1 MDTREV
7 QRWGVLIGG
16 FAIAAALLAASR
28 TEPTDTAP
36 APTAKVAPVP
46 PSYAGE
52 PQSKAPAAAPGRQAA
67 AASEE
72 PSSAQPLFEA
82 AGQDGGSGNVSFIVR
97 FQPSHPLAQAQ
108 SLAQRGKHN
117 DAERAARSMI
127 GSRPDLRGLCFDRF
141 TLGGEYV
148 LRACDAVPAAQRAAF
163 QRNWAS
169 RLSKMRGVEYA
180 EPNYVAQPESPR

>member
-28 TEPTDTAP
+28 TEPTIT

-52 PQSKAPAAAPGRQAA
+52 PQSKAPVAAPARPAA

-72 PSSAQPLFEA
+72 PSSAQPVFEA
-82 AGQDGGSGNVSFIVR
+82 AGQDGGSSGNVSFIVR

-108 SLAQRGKHN
+108 NLAQRGKHT

-148 LRACDAVPAAQRAAF
+148 LRACDAVPATQRAAF

-180 EPNYVAQPESPR
+180 EPNYVAQPESRR

>member
-28 TEPTDTAP
+28 TGPSEPVS

-46 PSYAGE
+46 PSYGE
-52 PQSKAPAAAPGRQAA
+52 EAKTKPPATESARPAPAP
-67 AASEE
+67 
-72 PSSAQPLFEA
+72 AQPLFEA
-82 AGQDGGSGNVSFIVR
+82 AGQDGGSSAGNVSFIVR